1 MPAGS
6 GNGTAEL
13 GVAFDAYQEVFCR
26 MVAAADYCAR
36 LIEDADSVLANHVL
50 TEHEKRRLP
59 CWRGDVRP
67 GGSCSF
73 TQGLWNST
81 TLRRSPVRSVS
92 ATQAG
97 RRPADDR
104 RWPPVP
110 PRRLRAARGS
120 AGVAHPTFS
129 GIAVLFQ

>member
-1 MPAGS
+1 
-6 GNGTAEL
+6 
-13 GVAFDAYQEVFCR
+13 VAFDAYQEVFCR

-50 TEHEKRRLP
+50 TEHDKRPLP

-67 GGSCSF
+67 GGSCSS

-81 TLRRSPVRSVS
+81 TLRAVTRWVGVGDAGRSPSGRRSPVAASS
-92 ATQAG
+92 ATAF
-97 RRPADDR
+97 A
-104 RWPPVP
+104 
-110 PRRLRAARGS
+110 GS
-120 AGVAHPTFS
+120 AGQRGAARAWLNRTFS

>member
-50 TEHEKRRLP
+50 TERAERRLT
-59 CWRGDVRP
+59 VM
-67 GGSCSF
+67 
-73 TQGLWNST
+73 
-81 TLRRSPVRSVS
+81 
-92 ATQAG
+92 A
-97 RRPADDR
+97 
-104 RWPPVP
+104 
-110 PRRLRAARGS
+110 
-120 AGVAHPTFS
+120 AHPRMRVNTAIHRANRLAPLDQTLPLTCPVFRLLDRQ
-129 GIAVLFQ
+129 AAAALLAW